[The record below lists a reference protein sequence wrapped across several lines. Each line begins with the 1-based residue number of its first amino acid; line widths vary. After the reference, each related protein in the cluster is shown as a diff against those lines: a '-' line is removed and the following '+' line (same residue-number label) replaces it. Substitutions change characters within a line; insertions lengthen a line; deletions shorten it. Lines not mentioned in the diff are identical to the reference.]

1 MKFAMKNVFT
11 GSLQLPVEMKSCK
24 GDAEWLV
31 SFFCER
37 KKELF
42 ISLSQ
47 SYNVDSLLFEIF
59 LVLKWAHKHSDQI
72 NMADSVHVL
81 K

>member
-1 MKFAMKNVFT
+1 MKNMFT
-11 GSLQLPVEMKSCK
+11 ESLQFPVEMKSGK

-47 SYNVDSLLFEIF
+47 SYDVDSLLFEIF

-72 NMADSVHVL
+72 NMADGVHVGRESP
-81 K
+81 

>member
-1 MKFAMKNVFT
+1 MKT
-11 GSLQLPVEMKSCK
+11 GK

-59 LVLKWAHKHSDQI
+59 LVLKLAQQHSDQI
-72 NMADSVHVL
+72 NMADGVHAL